1 MREIGHTADRGLG
14 DNPQITGTL
23 TWMYRKLGS
32 RYPAV
37 FIVLEL
43 QSAFLIGIGAVALI
57 GFYYDASRSDV
68 LEVMAVTC
76 ALTAVAILIVI
87 KRIFGRLGPLSDWIA
102 GDRGPEQTQ
111 EAWRVAVGLPLALI
125 RRDLGFPVFGVA
137 VPVSL
142 VAVVL
147 YGLSWFAFF
156 PLLIGGLI
164 ALGYSAILHYLA
176 LELAMRPI
184 LFEINAALHAP
195 VKLERPAIPLRYKLL
210 GTLPL
215 INVITGVT
223 VAALTSDGGGV
234 QALSLNVLIALTVA
248 FLISFELTVLLS
260 RSILRPVEDLE
271 AATERIRQGRFDEH
285 VPVTTADEFGELSSA
300 FNQMVDGLAER
311 ERLREAFGAYL
322 DEEVARHIISEDYD
336 PAGHEAE
343 VSLVFCDVQDFT
355 VHSANSSAAE
365 VVSRLNELFEC
376 IVPIIARHRGHV
388 DQFVGDGLLAVWGA
402 PERSGDH
409 ADRAVQCAVEI
420 ARTVNSRK
428 PGGFEIGV
436 GVNSG
441 QVVAGAIGGA
451 GRLSYSVIGDAVNLC
466 SRVEAK
472 TRETGDAVLITE
484 ATRALLSET
493 IEVHSRGKL
502 EIRGYSE
509 PIELYAPLI
518 PVVVNPGE
526 PGHDVADP
534 LAEPAGGGLG
544 RPIRAG
550 DGLGKRPA
558 SGLGRPSSG
567 ERGRSMLPGP

>member
-1 MREIGHTADRGLG
+1 M
-14 DNPQITGTL
+14 TGTL
-23 TWMYRKLGS
+23 TWMYRKLGA

-37 FIVLEL
+37 FIALEL
-43 QSAFLIGIGAVALI
+43 QSAFVIGIGAVALI
-57 GFYYDASRSDV
+57 GFYYDADSSDV
-68 LEVMAVTC
+68 LVVMAITC
-76 ALTAVAILIVI
+76 ALTAIAIAIVLA
-87 KRIFGRLGPLSDWIA
+87 RIYGRLGPLSGWIA
-102 GDRGPEQTQ
+102 GDRGPEAT
-111 EAWRVAVGLPLALI
+111 ERAWRVAVGLPLALI
-125 RRDLGFPVFGVA
+125 KRDLGFPVFGVA
-137 VPVSL
+137 VPVSIA
-142 VAVVL
+142 AVLL

-156 PLLIGGLI
+156 PLLVGGLI

-184 LFEINAALHAP
+184 LFDINAALESP
-195 VKLERPAIPLRYKLL
+195 VRLERPSIPLRYKLL
-210 GTLPL
+210 GSLPL

-223 VAALTSDGGGV
+223 VAALTSDGAGV
-234 QALSLNVLIALTVA
+234 QALSLNVVIALTVA

-271 AATERIRQGRFDEH
+271 AATERIRQGRYDEH

-311 ERLREAFGAYL
+311 ERLREAFGTYL
-322 DEEVARHIISEDYD
+322 DEEVARHLISEDYD
-336 PAGHEAE
+336 PDGHEVE

-355 VHSANSSAAE
+355 GHSVNASASE
-365 VVSRLNELFEC
+365 IVSRLNALFEV
-376 IVPIIARHRGHV
+376 IVPIVGRHRGHV

-402 PERSGDH
+402 PERQADH

-420 ARTVNSRK
+420 ASTVNSRR
-428 PGGFEIGV
+428 PGGFQIGI

-451 GRLSYSVIGDAVNLC
+451 GRLSFSVIGDAVNVC

-472 TRETGDAVLITE
+472 TRETGDPVLVTE
-484 ATRALLSET
+484 ATRLLLSET
-493 IEVHSRGKL
+493 MEVEPRGKL
-502 EIRGYSE
+502 QIRGYSE

-518 PVVVNPGE
+518 PEVVSPGE

-534 LAEPAGGGLG
+534 LAAPAADGLG
-544 RPIRAG
+544 KPGRPG
-550 DGLGKRPA
+550 DGLGKRSA

>member
-1 MREIGHTADRGLG
+1 M
-14 DNPQITGTL
+14 TGTL
-23 TWMYRKLGS
+23 TWMYRKLGA

-37 FIVLEL
+37 FVTLEL

-57 GFYYDASRSDV
+57 GFYYDADKADV
-68 LEVMAVTC
+68 LKVMAITC
-76 ALTAVAILIVI
+76 GLTAIAIVI
-87 KRIFGRLGPLSDWIA
+87 VLSRLYKRIGPLSDWIA
-102 GDRGPEQTQ
+102 GDRGPAQT
-111 EAWRVAVGLPLALI
+111 ERAWRTAVGLPLELI

-137 VPVSL
+137 VPVSIA
-142 VAVVL
+142 AVLL
-147 YGLSWFAFF
+147 YDLSWLAFF
-156 PLLIGGLI
+156 PMLVGGLI
-164 ALGYSAILHYLA
+164 ALGYSAVLHYLA

-184 LFEINAALHAP
+184 LFDINAALASP
-195 VKLERPAIPLRYKLL
+195 VQIERPSIPLRYKLL
-210 GTLPL
+210 GSLPL

-248 FLISFELTVLLS
+248 FMISFELTVLLS

-336 PAGHEAE
+336 PDGHEVE

-355 VHSANSSAAE
+355 EHSANASASE

-376 IVPIIARHRGHV
+376 IVPIIGRHRGHV

-402 PERSGDH
+402 PERSPDH

-420 ARTVNSRK
+420 ARTVNSRR
-428 PGGFEIGV
+428 PGGFQIGI

-441 QVVAGAIGGA
+441 QVVAGSIGGA

-472 TRETGDAVLITE
+472 TRDTGDPVLITE

-493 IEVHSRGKL
+493 IEVQPRGGI

-509 PIELYAPLI
+509 PIELYAPVI
-518 PVVVNPGE
+518 PEVVSPGE
-526 PGHDVADP
+526 PGDDVSDP
-534 LAEPAGGGLG
+534 LASPAADGLG

-558 SGLGRPSSG
+558 SGLGRPASG
-567 ERGRSMLPGP
+567 RARPQPPAGRLGIPRG